1 MILKLQQHLIRPSA
15 DSYKIFNTNPV
26 TYQHTLPVFILLY
39 LFSQY
44 SHWYAVYMSKYAF
57 INVNGHEIWR
67 LLATVLD
74 YSIN

>member
-1 MILKLQQHLIRPSA
+1 MILKLQLHLIRPSA
-15 DSYKIFNTNPV
+15 DRHKIFNTNPV

-44 SHWYAVYMSKYAF
+44 SHWYVVCMSKYAF
-57 INVNGHEIWR
+57 INVKGHEKLR

-74 YSIN
+74 YSMN